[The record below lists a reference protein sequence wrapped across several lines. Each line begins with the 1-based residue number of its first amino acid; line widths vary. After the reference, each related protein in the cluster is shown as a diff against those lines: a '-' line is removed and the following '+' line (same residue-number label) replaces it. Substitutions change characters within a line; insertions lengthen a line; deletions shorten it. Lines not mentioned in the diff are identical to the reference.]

1 MAYAD
6 PNLSIA
12 VLLQV
17 ALFVVYFV
25 DPLISPLRRF
35 RIGDLHAT
43 AVTAIIGIIKNGYE
57 HTIPLARAE
66 TRGSDTA
73 LCYCFF
79 FFF

>member
-1 MAYAD
+1 MACAD

-66 TRGSDTA
+66 SAEAIRHCVTA
-73 LCYCFF
+73 FF